1 MAGDWIK
8 FELTTLDK
16 PEVCQIADLA
26 DIDPDAVV
34 GKLMRVWGWFDQQT
48 EKGNAPSVSKK
59 LLDRAVG
66 VSGFCEHMKSVGWM
80 EEAGGVINL
89 PHFDRH
95 NGKTAKNRLLTAK
108 RVANHKST
116 NAKGNAPIV
125 SDALPKE
132 DVDVDVEKN
141 QDQHHSLNTREEVPG
156 FGGARAEEY
165 EGLDHP
171 VDPEPLEGELLD
183 PETEASPEPVDPKAP
198 VEMTLD
204 WTPDAKL
211 LKTYSV
217 HFGVPVEAFTPEAIA
232 PFTAHHESNGSLNT
246 QSKWVSLLAKWVR
259 DDKNK
264 ASNVRQFVKRESPSR
279 HTGFDQRDYKAGLT
293 ARGDGTYDF

>member
-48 EKGNAPSVSKK
+48 QDGNAPSVSKK
-59 LLDRAVG
+59 LLDRMVG
-66 VSGFCEHMKSVGWM
+66 VTGFCEHMKSVMWM
-80 EEAGGVINL
+80 VEADGVISL

-108 RVANHKST
+108 RVANHKSA

-132 DVDVDVEKN
+132 DVEKN
-141 QDQHHSLNTREEVPG
+141 KNPLSAQD
-156 FGGARAEEY
+156 A
-165 EGLDHP
+165 
-171 VDPEPLEGELLD
+171 VDPRMP
-183 PETEASPEPVDPKAP
+183 TEMS
-198 VEMTLD
+198 LD
-204 WTPDAKL
+204 WFPDQTL
-211 LKTYSV
+211 LKTYAF
-217 HFGVPVEAFTPEAIA
+217 HRGLALDLFTEAVRIS
-232 PFTAHHESNGSLNT
+232 FTAHYEPQRQVNT
-246 QSKWVSLLAKWVR
+246 QAEWVGMLVKWVAN
-259 DDKNK
+259 DKARSA
-264 ASNVRQFVKRESPSR
+264 ASNVRQFPGKQPSQD
-279 HTGFDQRDYKAGLT
+279 FDDSDIEWVPGVQS
-293 ARGDGTYDF
+293 

>member
-59 LLDRAVG
+59 LLDRLVG
-66 VSGFCEHMKSVGWM
+66 VTGFCEHMKSVAWM
-80 EEAGGVINL
+80 IEIDGVISL

-108 RVANHKST
+108 RVANHKASNGKS
-116 NAKGNAPIV
+116 NASSV

-132 DVDVDVEKN
+132 EKRRE
-141 QDQHHSLNTREEVPG
+141 DQNPISAH
-156 FGGARAEEY
+156 
-165 EGLDHP
+165 
-171 VDPEPLEGELLD
+171 
-183 PETEASPEPVDPKAP
+183 EPVDPRMP
-198 VEMTLD
+198 SEMTLD
-204 WTPDAKL
+204 WVPDGKL
-211 LKTYSV
+211 LKTYAFHRGLSLDL
-217 HFGVPVEAFTPEAIA
+217 FTEEARVA
-232 PFTAHHESNGSLNT
+232 FTAHYEPQHQVNT
-246 QSKWVSLLAKWVR
+246 QAEWVSMLVKWVNNDKARTAATNVTPFRQRSAPASDF
-259 DDKNK
+259 DDNDTDWQNGVQ
-264 ASNVRQFVKRESPSR
+264 S
-279 HTGFDQRDYKAGLT
+279 
-293 ARGDGTYDF
+293 

>member
-59 LLDRAVG
+59 LLDRLVG
-66 VSGFCEHMKSVGWM
+66 VIGFCEHMKSVAWM
-80 EEAGGVINL
+80 IEIDGVISL

-108 RVANHKST
+108 RVANHKASNGKS
-116 NAKGNAPIV
+116 NASSV

-132 DVDVDVEKN
+132 EKRRE
-141 QDQHHSLNTREEVPG
+141 DQN
-156 FGGARAEEY
+156 
-165 EGLDHP
+165 
-171 VDPEPLEGELLD
+171 PLS
-183 PETEASPEPVDPKAP
+183 AHEPVDPRMP
-198 VEMTLD
+198 SEMTLD
-204 WTPDAKL
+204 WVPDEKL
-211 LKTYSV
+211 LKTYAFHRGLSLDLFTEEV
-217 HFGVPVEAFTPEAIA
+217 RVAFTGHYEPQ
-232 PFTAHHESNGSLNT
+232 HQVNT
-246 QSKWVSLLAKWVR
+246 QAEWVSMLVKWVNNDKARAAATNVTPIRQKQAPASDF
-259 DDKNK
+259 DDDDTEWQNGVQ
-264 ASNVRQFVKRESPSR
+264 S
-279 HTGFDQRDYKAGLT
+279 
-293 ARGDGTYDF
+293 